1 VHHSFVKKT
10 GLDLWHKRLGHI
22 TNDNIVRTVVH
33 SNGIGNIPKRIP
45 RGTNCPDCMIGKCQ
59 RQDAPSARVEKTQ
72 HTLQQVNW
80 DLAMFNEISFEG
92 FRYALIITDLF
103 SGLIWVYGLKTKDQ
117 LLSALK
123 KWYGD
128 IAPLR

>member
-1 VHHSFVKKT
+1 
-10 GLDLWHKRLGHI
+10 
-22 TNDNIVRTVVH
+22 
-33 SNGIGNIPKRIP
+33 
-45 RGTNCPDCMIGKCQ
+45 
-59 RQDAPSARVEKTQ
+59 
-72 HTLQQVNW
+72 
-80 DLAMFNEISFEG
+80 MFNEISFEG

-128 IAPLR
+128 IAPLREYNRLVTFM

>member
-1 VHHSFVKKT
+1 
-10 GLDLWHKRLGHI
+10 
-22 TNDNIVRTVVH
+22 
-33 SNGIGNIPKRIP
+33 
-45 RGTNCPDCMIGKCQ
+45 M
-59 RQDAPSARVEKTQ
+59 

-92 FRYALIITDLF
+92 FCYALIITDSF

-123 KWYGD
+123 KWYGV
-128 IAPLR
+128 IAPLREYNRLVTFMRDNAGENRSFEVEEFIQSIGFQSRYSAPYE